1 MLLIKSTISRAVLKF
16 GFSLVVC
23 LPLLLESDWQLTLN
37 ATKRSRRVG
46 GRQVWRRLRETV
58 GQGLEVLDDGGEVE
72 LVASTAEAT
81 QAHPLEAML
90 NLQVGNAHLH
100 FLALIAR
107 PFKFGRAG

>member
-16 GFSLVVC
+16 GFLVGR
-23 LPLLLESDWQLTLN
+23 LLAAPIGEDWQLTLN
-37 ATKRSRRVG
+37 ATNSRRVG
-46 GRQVWRRLRETV
+46 SRQVWRWLRETV
-58 GQGLEVLDDGGEVE
+58 RQGLEVLDDGGEVE

-81 QAHPLEAML
+81 QAHALEAML
-90 NLQVGNAHLH
+90 NLQVGKAHLH

>member
-1 MLLIKSTISRAVLKF
+1 
-16 GFSLVVC
+16 
-23 LPLLLESDWQLTLN
+23 
-37 ATKRSRRVG
+37 
-46 GRQVWRRLRETV
+46 
-58 GQGLEVLDDGGEVE
+58 LDDGGEVE

-90 NLQVGNAHLH
+90 NLQVGKAHLH